1 MRRHDI
7 YLASYALEETEQ
19 EHSIEYFDN
28 PGQSEATL
36 LRGASRKLRTQSLEK
51 NLTLLNPSFTIGKR
65 DKKGVLIPLET
76 PTKGW
81 PRIVLDY
88 QYFQSTILGF

>member
-36 LRGASRKLRTQSLEK
+36 LRGVLQETSYPISRK
-51 NLTLLNPSFTIGKR
+51 NLTPLNPSFTIGKGGIKIFR
-65 DKKGVLIPLET
+65 GR
-76 PTKGW
+76 G
-81 PRIVLDY
+81 Y
-88 QYFQSTILGF
+88 